1 MSLIS
6 FHIPFERL
14 VDLAEARLPVEEK
27 AQLMVHVASCAN
39 CQQTVARLGRLLG
52 LMHADQSEDAPPAV
66 MARAIRLFPVQ
77 AVATQEHP
85 VRRLLAMLRFD
96 NWQQT
101 PALGM
106 RSEGASARQCLLT
119 AGDYDIDLRIAPI
132 GGDWQ
137 VAGQVLSD
145 NAANGRVALHSA
157 STVLQTQLNDQ
168 SEFTLSPVPAGF
180 YTLLFHLP
188 DVELEVDA
196 LQVGG

>member
-1 MSLIS
+1 VSLIS

-14 VDLAEARLPVEEK
+14 VDLAEARLPVTEK
-27 AQLMVHVASCAN
+27 AQLMVHVARCN
-39 CQQTVARLGRLLG
+39 HCQQTVARVERLLG
-52 LMHADQSEDAPPAV
+52 LMRSDRSEDAPPALI
-66 MARAIRLFPVQ
+66 ARAIKLFPVQ
-77 AVATQEHP
+77 VASIQDHP

-106 RSEGASARQCLLT
+106 RAEGASARQCLFT
-119 AGDYDIDLRIAPI
+119 AGDYDIDIRIAPV
-132 GGDWQ
+132 GEAWR

-145 NAANGRVALHSA
+145 DAANGRVALHSA

-168 SEFTLSPVPAGF
+168 SEFTLSSVPAGF

-196 LQVGG
+196 LQVGV